1 MNHIFILC
9 HDSKIERIKMKGAI
23 MTDKFSKVILTGIL
37 FCLIIIAFKTT
48 KDNNITTPTPNV
60 NIDNVQRF
68 VQIAPNR
75 IGIVDTGTN
84 TGYRGQ
90 LVIFD
95 FDEGSKTFKYVE
107 TLKASYILDHP
118 EEFGIPVRK

>member
-1 MNHIFILC
+1 
-9 HDSKIERIKMKGAI
+9 
-23 MTDKFSKVILTGIL
+23 MTDKFTKVILTGIL
-37 FCLIIIAFKTT
+37 ICLIVIAFKPNKENVT
-48 KDNNITTPTPNV
+48 IPTPKV
-60 NIDNVQRF
+60 NIDNMQQF

-75 IGIVDTGTN
+75 IGIVDSGTH

-95 FDEGSKTFKYVE
+95 FDSNSKTFSYVE

-118 EEFGIPVRK
+118 EEYGIPIRK